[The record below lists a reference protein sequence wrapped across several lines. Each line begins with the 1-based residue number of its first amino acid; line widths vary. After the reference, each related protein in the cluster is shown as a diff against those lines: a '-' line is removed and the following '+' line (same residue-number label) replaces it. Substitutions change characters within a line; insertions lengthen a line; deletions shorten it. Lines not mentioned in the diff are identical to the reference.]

1 MAHSF
6 DPITFRPH
14 AHTQTIDL
22 YMLSQHF
29 RRMYLYAPV
38 IIQTPF
44 KPYNMT
50 FGTVGHIAVKTLH
63 INKYIEHSVQKLP

>member
-14 AHTQTIDL
+14 AHMQTIDL

-50 FGTVGHIAVKTLH
+50 FGTVGHIAVKALH